1 MCLFSCC
8 CYCLLLFALT
18 ENVRAL
24 HPPNHPQDDHP
35 EGFDHQVDHCTQDY
49 HQGDGIQQQGKG
61 WGVWGGGTCSES
73 REQIGV
79 S

>member
-1 MCLFSCC
+1 M
-8 CYCLLLFALT
+8 T
-18 ENVRAL
+18 DVTVRCIPT
-24 HPPNHPQDDHP
+24 HDCPRTGHS
-35 EGFDHQVDHCTQDY
+35 EGFDHQDDHCTQDC
-49 HQGDGIQQQGKG
+49 HPDDGIQQQGKG